1 MMNLEYHQGSY
12 CRYTAA
18 FCREG
23 YRTGCE
29 DCLKSG
35 LYTKIAFPRGGIRI
49 VDQQKQPVAAG
60 VPA

>member
-1 MMNLEYHQGSY
+1 MMNMEYHNGSF
-12 CRYTAA
+12 CRYTSA

-35 LYTKIAFPRGGIRI
+35 LYTKIASPRNRIRVI
-49 VDQQKQPVAAG
+49 GKPAQPVAAG
-60 VPA
+60 AA

>member
-1 MMNLEYHQGSY
+1 MMNMEYHAGTF
-12 CRYTAA
+12 CRYTSA

-35 LYTKIAFPRGGIRI
+35 LYTRIAIPRQQIR
-49 VDQQKQPVAAG
+49 VVPPQPVAAG
-60 VPA
+60 AAA